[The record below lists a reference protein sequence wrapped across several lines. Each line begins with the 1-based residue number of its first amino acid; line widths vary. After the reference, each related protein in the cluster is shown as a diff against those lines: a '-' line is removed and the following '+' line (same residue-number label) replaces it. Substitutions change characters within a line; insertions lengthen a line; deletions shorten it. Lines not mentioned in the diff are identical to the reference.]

1 MNKNNLAELK
11 SALSPEDLSLILAS
25 RMRNA
30 FNHFDMSINEWRQIS
45 AFLVGT
51 SMVTVDTMFDLEA
64 FERVESIKPMTGPEG
79 QA

>member
-1 MNKNNLAELK
+1 MNKNNLADLK
-11 SALSPEDLSLILAS
+11 SALSPDDLMLILAS

-30 FNHFDMSINEWRQIS
+30 FNHFDVSINEWRQVA

-51 SMVTVDTMFDLEA
+51 NMVTVDTMFDLEQFA
-64 FERVESIKPMTGPEG
+64 RVDSIKPMGGPEG